1 MPTYFLK
8 ISILTIITT
17 IFISNYFTYA
27 NPSIIIDSINK
38 KILINSGGQNLDLTT
53 IKNQLSGNSVT
64 PPTQNSPTPQASQ
77 NTTNEK
83 NPTGTLPSTLNEE
96 LTH

>member
-64 PPTQNSPTPQASQ
+64 PPTQNSATPQASQ

-83 NPTGTLPSTLNEE
+83 TTTTTLPSTLNEE